1 MKNPVKKYLILF
13 FFAFVVISINSIN
26 SFAQNTISGI
36 VFDNNR
42 RPVTGITVELLDEY
56 ERLIRQVRT
65 AYSGFYQFQSLRQGN
80 YYIQIN
86 AGGTNFK
93 AEKERIQ
100 LGQGNRTDSTGR
112 TVGSE
117 YIQQNFYLQL
127 DPRRTDSINST
138 INEVVFAQEIPDE
151 ARKFYEDA
159 LSKFED
165 KRRDEAI
172 DLLNKA
178 ITVFPD
184 YFLALDRLGNEY
196 LVQNKFVEAENIF
209 KKAIEI
215 NKNTYSAKY
224 GLGAAQ
230 YQLKKYAEA
239 ENTLQ
244 NAVVTNPTSINAF
257 YLLGKVQ
264 RELKKFEKS
273 ETNLLKA
280 KKLSNNSLPDIH
292 WELALLYYYN
302 LKRYNE
308 AADELE
314 LYLKANPKAE
324 NKEQVKKLI
333 KTFRT
338 KAKEEKP

>member
-1 MKNPVKKYLILF
+1 MIR
-13 FFAFVVISINSIN
+13 A
-26 SFAQNTISGI
+26 A
-36 VFDNNR
+36 
-42 RPVTGITVELLDEY
+42 
-56 ERLIRQVRT
+56 LIR
-65 AYSGFYQFQSLRQGN
+65 S
-80 YYIQIN
+80 I
-86 AGGTNFK
+86 
-93 AEKERIQ
+93 
-100 LGQGNRTDSTGR
+100 
-112 TVGSE
+112 
-117 YIQQNFYLQL
+117 
-127 DPRRTDSINST
+127 RR

-151 ARKFYEDA
+151 AKKFYDDA

-165 KRRDEAI
+165 KKRDEGI

-196 LVQNKFVEAENIF
+196 LVQSKFVEAENLF

-215 NKNTYSAKY
+215 NKNTYSSKY

-244 NAVVTNPTSINAF
+244 NAVVTNPNSINAF

-264 RELKKFEKS
+264 RELKQYEKS
-273 ETNLLKA
+273 ETNYLKA
-280 KKLSNNSLPDIH
+280 KKLSNNSLSDIH

-314 LYLKANPKAE
+314 LYLKAKPDAE

-338 KAKEEKP
+338 KAKDEKSSS